1 MIINLT
7 GQAGAGKTTIAK
19 ELCNQLPNSINIDG
33 DELRDIF
40 KNKDYSENGRRNN
53 ITNAYNI
60 ALFLEAKGYT
70 PIISL
75 ISPYKDLRDD
85 LKNKTNVLEFYIY
98 TTSIR
103 GREDFF
109 VKGYEKPTEK
119 FMPINTTDK
128 LLNDTLIE
136 VLYIINNIHTNSI
149 LKEKLL
155 IKKTEN
161 E

>member
-19 ELCNQLPNSINIDG
+19 QLCERLPNSINIDG

-53 ITNAYNI
+53 ISNAYNI

-103 GREDFF
+103 GREEFF
-109 VKGYEKPTEK
+109 AKGYEKPTEK
-119 FMPINTTDK
+119 FMPINTTDRE
-128 LLNDTLIE
+128 LEYSLTE
-136 VLYIINNIHTNSI
+136 VLNVVNNINTNSV

-155 IKKTEN
+155 INKD
-161 E
+161 